1 MIFEKLVPLI
11 LILIFCVSPAR
22 AADNTAQTQNDS
34 DQQVQDFTLSGYA
47 DKGKRNW
54 DIKGKSADISAQSIK
69 LNNIT
74 SNFYGESDN
83 VTLTADTG
91 DYNRIAGKMH
101 LEKNVVV
108 TISSGAKMTTNSLDW
123 DKQNKT
129 ISTED
134 KVKIEK
140 ENVVTTGKGVFS
152 RPELNQASLTKD
164 VSVDILPL
172 PGESSKGKGFGKVVI
187 TCDGPLQID
196 YHKKTATFNKNVKVV
211 TKDMVIHSDIMDVYF
226 SSSDKKDLPKKLEN
240 IAEGSMFMG
249 SQIDKIRAW
258 GNVKIVR
265 GSNVSYSD
273 EAIYNSVDN
282 KIILSGRPKLEIAS
296 VEDFQGALTGN

>member
-1 MIFEKLVPLI
+1 MIFKRLVPLM
-11 LILIFCVSPAR
+11 LILIFSATPAQ
-22 AADNTAQTQNDS
+22 AADNTNQSNNDS

-54 DIKGKSADISAQSIK
+54 DIKGKSADISAESIK

-74 SNFYGESDN
+74 SNFYGEQDN
-83 VTLTADTG
+83 VTLMADTG
-91 DYNRIAGKMH
+91 DYNRSAGKMH

-108 TISSGAKMTTNSLDW
+108 TISSGAKMTTDSLDW

-134 KVKIEK
+134 SVKIEK
-140 ENVVTTGKGVFS
+140 ENVVTTGKGAIS
-152 RPELNQASLTKD
+152 HPDLSQASLSKD
-164 VSVDILPL
+164 VSVDVLPL
-172 PGESSKGKGFGKVVI
+172 PGSKTKGKGFGKVMI

-196 YHKKTATFNKNVKVV
+196 YRKKTATFNKNVKVV
-211 TKDMVIHSDIMDVYF
+211 TDDMTIYSDIMDIYF
-226 SSSDKKDLPKKLEN
+226 SSSDKKAAPKKPE
-240 IAEGSMFMG
+240 IIGEGSMFMG

-296 VEDFQGALTGN
+296 AEDFKGALTGN

>member
-1 MIFEKLVPLI
+1 MIFRKLTLLI
-11 LILIFCVSPAR
+11 IFMFFFVSR
-22 AADNTAQTQNDS
+22 GLAADSVNQPQNDS

-54 DIKGKSADISAQSIK
+54 DIKGKSADISAESIK

-74 SNFYGESDN
+74 SNFYGEQDN

-91 DYNRIAGKMH
+91 DYNRSAGKMH

-108 TISSGAKMTTNSLDW
+108 TISSGAKMTTDSLDW

-134 KVKIEK
+134 SVKIEK
-140 ENVVTTGKGVFS
+140 ENVVTTGKGAVS
-152 RPELNQASLTKD
+152 HPELNQASLSKD
-164 VSVDILPL
+164 VSVDVLPL
-172 PGESSKGKGFGKVVI
+172 PGQASRDKGFGKVVI

-211 TKDMVIHSDIMDVYF
+211 TNDMTIYSDIMDIYF
-226 SSSDKKDLPKKLEN
+226 SSSDKKGSPKKLEN
-240 IAEGSMFMG
+240 IAESSMFMG

-282 KIILSGRPKLEIAS
+282 KIILSGRPKLEITS
-296 VEDFQGALTGN
+296 VEDFKGALTGN

>member
-1 MIFEKLVPLI
+1 MIFKRLVPLI
-11 LILIFCVSPAR
+11 LILIFFATPAR
-22 AADNTAQTQNDS
+22 AADSVNQSQNDS

-54 DIKGKSADISAQSIK
+54 DIKGKSADISAESIK

-74 SNFYGESDN
+74 SNFYGEQDN
-83 VTLTADTG
+83 VILMADTG
-91 DYNRIAGKMH
+91 DYNRSAGKMH

-108 TISSGAKMTTNSLDW
+108 TISSGAKMTTDSLNW

-140 ENVVTTGKGVFS
+140 ENVITTGKGAVS
-152 RPELNQASLTKD
+152 YPELNQASLSKD
-164 VSVDILPL
+164 VSVDVLPL
-172 PGESSKGKGFGKVVI
+172 PGKASKGKGFGKVVI

-196 YHKKTATFNKNVKVV
+196 YRKKTATFNKNVKVV
-211 TKDMVIHSDIMDVYF
+211 TNDMIIHSDIMDIYF
-226 SSSDKKDLPKKLEN
+226 SSSDKKDSPKKLEN
-240 IAEGSMFMG
+240 IAESSMFMG

-273 EAIYNSVDN
+273 EAIYNSADN